1 MLKTGLVNE
10 KHFIINVQILL
21 LPISFLLG
29 SQNADSQVRT
39 FQAGEGASLWS
50 LISPKELERDIK
62 EVPWWSSGL
71 HIVNAGDLGSIPGQ
85 GTRISHVAT
94 KSLHAAT
101 KESVC
106 CN

>member
-1 MLKTGLVNE
+1 MLKTGSVSE
-10 KHFIINVQILL
+10 KRFIINVQILL
-21 LPISFLLG
+21 LPISLLLG

-39 FQAGEGASLWS
+39 LHAGEGASLWS

-62 EVPWWSSGL
+62 GVPWWSSGL
-71 HIVNAGDLGSIPGQ
+71 HIVSAGDLGSIPGQ

-101 KESVC
+101 KESMC